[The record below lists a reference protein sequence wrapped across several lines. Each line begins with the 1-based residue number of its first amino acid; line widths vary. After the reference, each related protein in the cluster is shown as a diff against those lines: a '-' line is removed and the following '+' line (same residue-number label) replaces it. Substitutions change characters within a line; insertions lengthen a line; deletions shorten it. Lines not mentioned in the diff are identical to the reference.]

1 MKKNS
6 NEINNRKVKMYIYNK
21 LNKKVI
27 STEKK

>member
-6 NEINNRKVKMYIYNK
+6 NEINNRKVKKYIYNK